1 MFFNQEVGRK
11 KPGNLKDLTYM
22 DQSYELQPR
31 ENLFKCDNLVLF
43 ISSPE
48 ALCFQQVFRKYLP
61 AAKVQPSAE
70 AKRRVPPTQ
79 GKTWK
84 PYFCP
89 FFFDLHFFKRRPG
102 AVESSN
108 AECKYLHLCK
118 ISHCFWSL
126 VITRHL
132 FIAILTWWISYI
144 QQSFCMS

>member
-1 MFFNQEVGRK
+1 MNF
-11 KPGNLKDLTYM
+11 
-22 DQSYELQPR
+22 
-31 ENLFKCDNLVLF
+31 
-43 ISSPE
+43 SPE
-48 ALCFQQVFRKYLP
+48 RTCLSVITLYYLSVLQKHCVSSKCLENTYLQRKCSQVQKRKGEY
-61 AAKVQPSAE
+61 
-70 AKRRVPPTQ
+70 PPTQ

-144 QQSFCMS
+144 